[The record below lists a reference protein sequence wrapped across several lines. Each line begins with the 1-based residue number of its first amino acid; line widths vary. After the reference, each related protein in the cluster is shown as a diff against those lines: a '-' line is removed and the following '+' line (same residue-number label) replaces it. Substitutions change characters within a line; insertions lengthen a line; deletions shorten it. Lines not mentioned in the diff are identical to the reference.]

1 MPQTPATTSGP
12 SPTEIQSVLSAWRIL
27 ARWQLA
33 HYPISEAIA
42 HLRASY
48 GLRRKGLRDYVLAV
62 MGKAAFQATQQF
74 QLFAGVD
81 REDELPVPAE
91 YGEQRLVD
99 YLVENFDQRSL
110 PARVE
115 QRELKQIFFL

>member
-1 MPQTPATTSGP
+1 MAHTTQPGP

-33 HYPISEAIA
+33 HYPIWEAIA

-74 QLFAGVD
+74 RLFAGVD
-81 REDELPVPAE
+81 GEDELLVPVE
-91 YGEQRLVD
+91 CGEQRLVD

-115 QRELKQIFFL
+115 LRGLKQIFFL